1 MDGFGLG
8 TVVFMIFIL
17 YLISSGIR
25 IIAEYERG
33 VVFRLG
39 RIMSIKGPGLRF
51 LIPFG
56 IDRMQ
61 KVGMRTITMDIP
73 TQDVITSD
81 NVSMKVNAV
90 VYFKVMDP
98 EKAVLAIEDYY
109 FATSQL
115 SQTTLRSVVG
125 QFSLDELLTK
135 RDAINI
141 KLQGIID
148 EQTNPWGIKV
158 EMVEVKHIDLPKEMQ
173 RAMAK
178 EAEAERERRAK
189 VISAEGELQRSEKL
203 MLASNQL
210 AKSPS
215 ALQLAYLQSL
225 NEIAGDK
232 TNTIVFP
239 LPLDMITSFM
249 PSPSKELDPESV
261 TKGIQEISKASD
273 TK

>member
-1 MDGFGLG
+1 MEGFGFG
-8 TVVFMIFIL
+8 TIILIVFL
-17 YLISSGIR
+17 LSLLWSGIR
-25 IIAEYERG
+25 ILAEYERG

-39 RIMSIKGPGLRF
+39 RMIGIKQAGLRF
-51 LIPFG
+51 LIPYV
-56 IDRMQ
+56 DRMV

-81 NVSMKVNAV
+81 NVSIKVNAV

-98 EKAVLAIEDYY
+98 AKAILAVEDYY

-125 QFSLDELLTK
+125 QFPLDELLTK
-135 RDAINI
+135 RDAINV
-141 KLQGIID
+141 KLQDILD
-148 EQTNPWGIKV
+148 TQTNPWGIKV

-189 VISAEGELQRSEKL
+189 VISADGELQRSEKL
-203 MLASNQL
+203 KQASITL
-210 AKSPS
+210 SESPS
-215 ALQLAYLQSL
+215 ALQLAYLSSL

-232 TNTIVFP
+232 TNTIIFP
-239 LPLDMITSFM
+239 MPVDLMEKFM
-249 PSPSKELDPESV
+249 KN
-261 TKGIQEISKASD
+261 
-273 TK
+273 

>member
-1 MDGFGLG
+1 MGGLG
-8 TVVFMIFIL
+8 MGTLILMAFVLYMIM
-17 YLISSGIR
+17 SSIR
-25 IIAEYERG
+25 IITEYERG

-39 RIMSIKGPGLRF
+39 RVIEIKPPGLRF

-56 IDRMQ
+56 IDRLL
-61 KVGMRTITMDIP
+61 KVGMRTVTMDIP

-81 NVSMKVNAV
+81 NVSIKVNAV

-98 EKAVLAIEDYY
+98 EKAILAVEDYF
-109 FATSQL
+109 FATNQL

-125 QFSLDELLTK
+125 QFSLDGLLTK

-141 KLQGIID
+141 KLQDILD
-148 EQTNPWGIKV
+148 NQTNPWGIKV

-189 VISAEGELQRSEKL
+189 VISADGELQRSEKL
-203 MLASNQL
+203 MLASNKL
-210 AKSPS
+210 AQSPS

-225 NEIAGDK
+225 NEIANDK

-239 LPLDMITSFM
+239 LPLEMMKSFLEGV
-249 PSPSKELDPESV
+249 PKPPKSKDSSA
-261 TKGIQEISKASD
+261 QS
-273 TK
+273 

>member
-1 MDGFGLG
+1 MDSLG
-8 TVVFMIFIL
+8 MGTLVLLGFIL
-17 YLISSGIR
+17 YLIMSGIR

-33 VVFRLG
+33 VVLRLG
-39 RIMSIKGPGLRF
+39 RLIDSKSPGLRF

-56 IDRMQ
+56 VDRMI

-81 NVSMKVNAV
+81 NVSIKVNAV

-98 EKAVLAIEDYY
+98 EKAILAVEDYF
-109 FATSQL
+109 FATNQL
-115 SQTTLRSVVG
+115 AQTTLRSVVG
-125 QFSLDELLTK
+125 QFSLDGLLTK
-135 RDAINI
+135 REAINI
-141 KLQGIID
+141 KLQDILD
-148 EQTNPWGIKV
+148 AQTNPWGIKV

-189 VISAEGELQRSEKL
+189 VISADGELQRSEKL
-203 MLASNQL
+203 MLASNKL
-210 AKSPS
+210 AQSPS

-225 NEIAGDK
+225 NEIANDK

-239 LPLDMITSFM
+239 LPLEMMNSFLQVL
-249 PSPSKELDPESV
+249 PKQKVLKKPEDLSAGKQ
-261 TKGIQEISKASD
+261 T
-273 TK
+273 

>member
-1 MDGFGLG
+1 MGGFGMG
-8 TVVFMIFIL
+8 TVLFLAFIL
-17 YLISSGIR
+17 YMIMSGVR

-39 RIMSIKGPGLRF
+39 RIINIKSPGLRF

-56 IDRMQ
+56 IDRML

-81 NVSMKVNAV
+81 NVSIKVNAV

-98 EKAVLAIEDYY
+98 EKAVLAVEDYF
-109 FATSQL
+109 FATNQL

-125 QFSLDELLTK
+125 QFSLDGLLTK
-135 RDAINI
+135 REAINI
-141 KLQGIID
+141 KLQDILD
-148 EQTNPWGIKV
+148 NQTNPWGIKV

-189 VISAEGELQRSEKL
+189 VISADGELQRSEKL
-203 MLASNQL
+203 MLASNKL
-210 AKSPS
+210 AQSPS

-225 NEIAGDK
+225 NEIANDK

-239 LPLDMITSFM
+239 LPLEMMKSFLQGVAKK
-249 PSPSKELDPESV
+249 SADVQASSKS
-261 TKGIQEISKASD
+261 
-273 TK
+273 

>member
-8 TVVFMIFIL
+8 TVIFMIFIL
-17 YLISSGIR
+17 YLFSSGIR
-25 IIAEYERG
+25 ILAEYERG

-39 RIMSIKGPGLRF
+39 RIMSVKSPGLRF

-56 IDRMQ
+56 IDRMI
-61 KVGMRTITMDIP
+61 KVGMRTVTMDIP

-81 NVSMKVNAV
+81 NVSLKVNAV

-98 EKAVLAIEDYY
+98 EKAVLSIEDYY

-135 RDAINI
+135 RDAINL
-141 KLQGIID
+141 KLQGILD
-148 EQTNPWGIKV
+148 EQTNSWGIKV

-225 NEIAGDK
+225 NEIAGDR

-239 LPLDMITSFM
+239 FPLDMINAFLE
-249 PSPSKELDPESV
+249 SKNLDPKSV
-261 TKGIQEISKASD
+261 AKGIQEINKTSN